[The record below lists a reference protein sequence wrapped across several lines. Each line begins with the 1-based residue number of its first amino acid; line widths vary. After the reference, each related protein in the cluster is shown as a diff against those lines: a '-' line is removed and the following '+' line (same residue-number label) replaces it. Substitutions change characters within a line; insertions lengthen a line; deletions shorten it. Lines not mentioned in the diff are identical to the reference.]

1 MAFSK
6 VTKPINIDENFWEL
20 NPWLKIHPPYSKLYK
35 KLGNKLSSKYM
46 IAIFLMCE
54 PDEEAN
60 PFFRMDEDYR
70 KNVINEEYVKI
81 DWSDELVQE
90 CLDSYPFDCMDSVE
104 RAFKEEKEQLKLRAR
119 FIKETPIT
127 LDRTEVEIDPTSGKK
142 YAVNIKGTATQL
154 ETMRKNTDSI
164 YKQYEKIEDK
174 FIKGKTS
181 ATVRG
186 GRKLTKAEKKEL

>member
-1 MAFSK
+1 MAFAK
-6 VTKPINIDENFWEL
+6 LTKPVSPDDDFWEL
-20 NPWLKIHPPYSKLYK
+20 NPWLKIYPPYSKLYK
-35 KLGNKLSSKYM
+35 NYDYTLSSKYM

-60 PFFRMDEDYR
+60 SFFRMDEDH
-70 KNVINEEYVKI
+70 KKEVIKQEYVDI
-81 DWSDELVQE
+81 DWEDSLVKE
-90 CLDSYPFDCMDSVE
+90 CVESYPFDCMDSVE
-104 RAFKEEKEQLKLRAR
+104 RAYKEEKEQLKARAR

-127 LDRTEVEIDPTSGKK
+127 LDRTEVETDDRGKK
-142 YAVNIKGTATQL
+142 YAINIKGTATQL
-154 ETMRKNTDSI
+154 EQMRKNTDNI

-181 ATVRG
+181 ATARG

>member
-1 MAFSK
+1 MAFAK
-6 VTKPINIDENFWEL
+6 LNKPVSPEDDFWEL
-20 NPWLKIHPPYSKLYK
+20 NPWLKIHPPYNKLLKEYSEE
-35 KLGNKLSSKYM
+35 LSSKYM
-46 IAIFLMCE
+46 IAIFLICE

-70 KNVINEEYVKI
+70 KKVVKEQYVDI
-81 DWSDELVQE
+81 DWDNPLIKE

-127 LDRTEVEIDPTSGKK
+127 LDRTEVETDHQSGKK

-154 ETMRKNTDSI
+154 EQMRKNTDSI

-174 FIKGKTS
+174 FIKGKSS
-181 ATVRG
+181 ATARG
-186 GRKLTKAEKKEL
+186 GRKLTKAEKKEI